1 MFDEQKLITQC
12 LNLWKNYKEMA
23 GVVLKGSQSNNL
35 YSILFQ
41 IKPYRFFVTL
51 KFDVIKIRISLV
63 VINCSEKKATLEF
76 YADRISKTDNNTAN
90 LIVNAYLFRSLL
102 KKCPK
107 EKTRQLAKKFLECV
121 RKNIKTQFP
130 NENLRKLIQVIKKQ
144 TSFPFTRFVFADT
157 VLE

>member
-1 MFDEQKLITQC
+1 MFDERKLIRQC
-12 LNLWKNYKEMA
+12 LNLWKDNKEMA

-63 VINCSEKKATLEF
+63 VINCSQKKATLEF
-76 YADRISKTDNNTAN
+76 YADRISRADNTTAN
-90 LIVNAYLFRSLL
+90 LVVNAYLFRSLL

-107 EKTRQLAKKFLECV
+107 EKTHQLAKNFLECL
-121 RKNIKTQFP
+121 RRNIRTQFP
-130 NENLRKLIQVIKKQ
+130 NENLRRLIEIIKKQ
-144 TSFPFTRFVFADT
+144 TSFPFSRFVFADT
-157 VLE
+157 ILE